1 MVADSAQLVDER
13 PLRASLVRPA
23 MASRWPAAIVSRWA
37 VAVAAIQISQPLPVA
52 LPQQTPFPVRLV
64 GGVTVDKITL
74 PLVEV
79 SAPEPLPVNGEVS
92 VDKSVAVEVKS
103 FDQPI
108 DVGSFEQAVPV
119 TQNEPFAVSGAVTV
133 KEIQGKLDVKVNP
146 LPGGLPLP

>member
-1 MVADSAQLVDER
+1 MNAPSEPRWFVL
-13 PLRASLVRPA
+13 A
-23 MASRWPAAIVSRWA
+23 MASRWPAAIVLAAWA
-37 VAVAAIQISQPLPVA
+37 VAVAAIQILKQPLPVA

-74 PLVEV
+74 PVVEV

-146 LPGGLPLP
+146 LPGGLPIP